1 MENIEKLGWIL
12 IVLGSAG
19 IIISLLIGREINFY
33 KASDTKRWVAV
44 ALFFG
49 GAALAIVGVSLLK

>member
-1 MENIEKLGWIL
+1 MEIIDKVGWIL
-12 IVLGSAG
+12 IVLGCAG
-19 IIISLLIGREINFY
+19 IYISLRIGREINLY

-49 GAALAIVGVSLLK
+49 GAALAIIGACFIK